1 LAWSSPRHCLG
12 VQLRDPNNQRR
23 NIVMGAMA
31 LLAGLAFA
39 RALTTSDSG
48 AQFVY
53 LLLGG
58 VFLLILWAMYRWP
71 DR

>member
-1 LAWSSPRHCLG
+1 
-12 VQLRDPNNQRR
+12 
-23 NIVMGAMA
+23 MGAMA

-71 DR
+71 DRQMPSPVAP